1 MLMAYL
7 VMACIGM
14 ACMGMACIV
23 MAPSCGTSW
32 MVGSGPIAGILL
44 RSVAYYLHAYM
55 PTCVHA
61 YTPTRLHVYMPTC
74 LHAYTPQAAV
84 VRPINGVESWNVLDG
99 WIGTHHGPSALVS
112 CLPSRQKKTAL
123 GSQADWLSS
132 PVFLYGSMGSSWICC
147 CTYRAAAT
155 DMFGSRTKLRAL
167 LAIHGAYF
175 RPWATIQAMSHA
187 AGYGPCCRP

>member
-1 MLMAYL
+1 
-7 VMACIGM
+7 M

-32 MVGSGPIAGILL
+32 MVGSGPIADILL

-55 PTCVHA
+55 PTCVYA
-61 YTPTRLHVYMPTC
+61 YMPTRLHAYMSTC
-74 LHAYTPQAAV
+74 LHAYMPTRRRLPW
-84 VRPINGVESWNVLDG
+84 S
-99 WIGTHHGPSALVS
+99 GPSMAL
-112 CLPSRQKKTAL
+112 SRGMFWMVGLGPIMALLLWSAAYHRDKKKPRSARKQT
-123 GSQADWLSS
+123 GSARRY
-132 PVFLYGSMGSSWICC
+132 FLYGSMGSSWICC